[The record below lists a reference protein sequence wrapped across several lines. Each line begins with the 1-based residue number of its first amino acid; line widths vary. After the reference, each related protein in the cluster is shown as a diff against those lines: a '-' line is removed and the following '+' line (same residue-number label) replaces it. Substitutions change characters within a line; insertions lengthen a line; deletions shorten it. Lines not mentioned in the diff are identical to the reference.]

1 MVPSGE
7 VVSMNVLNKKVQVY
21 YNLHKKCLSVRKR
34 GIVIDHVDSIILKDA
49 TFHIQH
55 AGRKKV
61 LREKR
66 KNVHAY
72 VSGKFKESFWHT
84 QAPDYV
90 WIAKQRITY
99 NPYKHKS
106 FVDKETL
113 KPITG
118 AEVVHIS
125 DKRITAGEFD
135 QKKRGMY

>member
-49 TFHIQH
+49 TFHVQH

-72 VSGKFKESFWHT
+72 ISGTPTNVAFFDGEKSE
-84 QAPDYV
+84 
-90 WIAKQRITY
+90 RITY
-99 NPYKHKS
+99 NPYKYKS
-106 FVDKETL
+106 FISVETGDPVF
-113 KPITG
+113 KKD
-118 AEVVHIS
+118 VVSIDGRHILGL
-125 DKRITAGEFD
+125 T
-135 QKKRGMY
+135 Y